1 MEGVEKSENVD
12 NVEGVEGQKEEE
24 MAVVKEEEEPEVEEQ
39 VQVPSRKVGAII
51 GRGGDQIVSM
61 ERLSGAK
68 IQVGGFCIFGQP

>member
-1 MEGVEKSENVD
+1 MFQVEEQLEALPLVQEAESILELGRTD
-12 NVEGVEGQKEEE
+12 P
-24 MAVVKEEEEPEVEEQ
+24 PEVEEQ